1 MAATCQLQSASSGPC
16 PPVKDRNFPVC
27 PKHLE
32 RLEHELRCEAP
43 RHIRENYTEKQG
55 EGFIFNRKDGGV
67 YSLNPTAAFILQGIM
82 RGDDP
87 PKVLQDLSL
96 TFDIDSLEEAVAGYR
111 DLVSDLRR
119 LGLVE

>member
-16 PPVKDRNFPVC
+16 PPVKDKDFPLC

-32 RLEHELRCEAP
+32 RLKHELRCEVP
-43 RHIRENYTEKQG
+43 KHIRENYSEKQG

-67 YSLNPTAAFILQGIM
+67 YSLNPTAAFIIQGIM
-82 RGDDP
+82 HGDAP
-87 PKVLQDLSL
+87 PKVLQDLFQA
-96 TFDIDSLEEAVAGYR
+96 FDIDSLEEAVAGYSA
-111 DLVSDLRR
+111 LVSDLRR